1 MRWLLRFICQF
12 SLPAMRSRAKM
23 MKRLITIVKQIG
35 IVSLLPAIIAFC
47 LLSDVFGLRTASR
60 DVSLDFYTTLA
71 PFDKEPELAKQ
82 MVFVDIDEASLA
94 RFGQWPWPRQYMAV
108 LLQNIGL
115 QEPAAI
121 GFDVLF
127 SEDDRFNAPAIEAL
141 GGLEDGALSEVL
153 PDGDALFGEM
163 LSYTPSILAFSLT
176 TADGANAP
184 YLPASV
190 SVIGESEL
198 ALLSADNLLSPVPKL
213 QQAPGSGFV
222 SLSLERDSIV
232 RNVPI
237 IARLTNDNSS
247 RIVPSISLEM
257 LRIAQGARGHIL
269 KISSDT
275 GSTNNQLR
283 SGRVIVN
290 LDEFGRLPLHHGYS
304 DRFTVV
310 SATDVLE
317 GRDLAERLT
326 GAFVLVGA
334 SAAGLKDI
342 HSTNL
347 EAAIPGGL
355 IHLQALHQ
363 MLSGHTLKSS
373 QILTVAEIGSGL
385 IISII
390 LGLFI
395 SRLPLF
401 ASVGLVLATIAL
413 TGFLEFR
420 LFIQQTYLTN
430 AVMMVSQIGLASLAL
445 LLLRAFREEANRRQ
459 LRGAFGQYLS
469 PTMVREIEQS
479 GQSPELGGVT
489 TEITVMFM
497 DVRGFTTLSETLS
510 SQPQTLTRII
520 NIILDEATE
529 IIMAHGGTLD
539 KYIGDAIMAFWNA
552 PVAQGDHASRAVT
565 AAIALDHHL
574 DKINAALKPHLPDSL
589 KEYEIKIGVGIATG
603 EVVVGNFGSKARLS
617 YSVVGDTVNLAARL
631 EPFGKQTGLPLAFSQ
646 KTATQANHDAL
657 IPINAIPIR
666 GRKEPEI
673 VYSHLVLSDKTK
685 ALHEALARL
694 AHERPK
700 NLKSEF
706 QSLRKQLS
714 ACADYPDSLLA
725 YYDEQFR

>member
-1 MRWLLRFICQF
+1 MRL
-12 SLPAMRSRAKM
+12 AKM
-23 MKRLITIVKQIG
+23 MVKARLLSFLKAFG
-35 IVSLLPAIIAFC
+35 IASLLPF
-47 LLSDVFGLRTASR
+47 LLGIMIFTDLFGMRTASR
-60 DVSLDFYTTLA
+60 DLSLDIYTQLA
-71 PFDKEPELAKQ
+71 PFDKEPDLAKQ

-94 RFGQWPWPRQYMAV
+94 RYGQWPWPRQYMAI
-108 LLQNIGL
+108 LLQNIGI

-121 GFDVLF
+121 AFDVLF

-141 GGLEDGALSEVL
+141 GGLDDGTLAEVL

-176 TADGANAP
+176 SADGANDP

-190 SVIGESEL
+190 SVIGES
-198 ALLSADNLLSPVPKL
+198 ALSLLTADNLLSPVPKL

-222 SLSLERDSIV
+222 SLSLQRDSIV
-232 RNVPI
+232 RNVPL
-237 IARLTNDNSS
+237 IARLQDDTTD

-257 LRIAQGARGHIL
+257 LRVAQGARGHIL
-269 KISSDT
+269 KISQDT
-275 GSTNNQLR
+275 GTANNQLR

-304 DRFTVV
+304 NRFTIV
-310 SATDVLE
+310 SASDVLE
-317 GRDLAERLT
+317 DNNLAERLN

-363 MLSGHTLKSS
+363 MMAGHTLKSS
-373 QILTVAEIGSGL
+373 HLLLLAEIAAGFLVSLIVGL
-385 IISII
+385 LIGRLSII
-390 LGLFI
+390 
-395 SRLPLF
+395 
-401 ASVGLVLATIAL
+401 ASVVLTLAVL
-413 TGFLEFR
+413 TGAAFTSFQ
-420 LFIQQTYLTN
+420 LFVEQAYLTN
-430 AVMMVSQIGLASLAL
+430 AVQMVGHIGLASLAL

-489 TEITVMFM
+489 TDISVMFM

-510 SQPQTLTRII
+510 GQPQTLTRII
-520 NIILDEATE
+520 NIILDEATSV
-529 IIMAHGGTLD
+529 IMKHGGTLD

-552 PVAQGDHASRAVT
+552 PVAQTDHARRAID
-565 AAIALDHHL
+565 AAIELDNHLDH
-574 DKINAALKPHLPDSL
+574 INAMLAPHLPEVIKDH
-589 KEYEIKIGVGIATG
+589 KIKIGVGIASG
-603 EVVVGNFGSKARLS
+603 QVVVGNFGSKARLS

-646 KTATQANHDAL
+646 KAADGAAHRDL

-666 GRKEPEI
+666 GRNEAEI
-673 VYSHLVLSDKTK
+673 VYSHLVLNEE
-685 ALHEALARL
+685 ARQLHEAVAELAIT
-694 AHERPK
+694 RPDDAK
-700 NLKSEF
+700 KRYKG
-706 QSLRKQLS
+706 LRTQLS
-714 ACADYPDSLLA
+714 SKTDYPISLLA

>member
-1 MRWLLRFICQF
+1 MAKILSFLK
-12 SLPAMRSRAKM
+12 SLILA
-23 MKRLITIVKQIG
+23 
-35 IVSLLPAIIAFC
+35 SLLPVIIAIII
-47 LLSDVFGLRTASR
+47 LSDLAGLRTASR
-60 DVSLDFYTTLA
+60 DLSLDFYTRLA

-94 RFGQWPWPRQYMAV
+94 RFGQWPWPRQYMAI
-108 LLQNIGL
+108 LLQNIGI

-121 GFDVLF
+121 AFDVLF

-141 GGLEDGALSEVL
+141 GGLDEGALSDII
-153 PDGDALFGEM
+153 PDGDGLFGEM
-163 LSYTPSILAFSLT
+163 LSYTPSILAFALT
-176 TADGANAP
+176 TADGANQP

-190 SVIGESEL
+190 SVIGDSVPQLLTAGQLL
-198 ALLSADNLLSPVPKL
+198 APVEKL
-213 QQAPGSGFV
+213 QQAPGAGFV

-232 RNVPI
+232 RNVPM
-237 IARLTNDNSS
+237 IARLEGDDDKDAG
-247 RIVPSISLEM
+247 RLVPSISLEM
-257 LRIAQGARGHIL
+257 LRVAQGARGHIL
-269 KISSDT
+269 KISQDT
-275 GSTNNQLR
+275 GTANNQLK

-304 DRFTVV
+304 DRFTIV

-317 GRDLAERLT
+317 DRDLAKRLN

-373 QILTVAEIGSGL
+373 QILLVTEIAAGF

-390 LGLFI
+390 MGLLI
-395 SRLPLF
+395 GRLPIMVAVAMTGVMLF
-401 ASVGLVLATIAL
+401 ATAFA
-413 TGFLEFR
+413 EFR
-420 LFIQQTYLTN
+420 LFVQDAYLTN
-430 AVMMVSQIGLASLAL
+430 AVMMIAQIGIASLAL

-489 TEITVMFM
+489 TEISVMFM

-510 SQPQTLTRII
+510 QKPQTLTRII
-520 NIILDEATE
+520 NIILDEATSV
-529 IIMAHGGTLD
+529 IMKHGGTLD

-552 PVAQGDHASRAVT
+552 PVAQSDHARRAID
-565 AAIALDHHL
+565 AAIALDGHL
-574 DKINAALKPHLPDSL
+574 DHINQMLAPHLPEAIKDH
-589 KEYEIKIGVGIATG
+589 KIKIGVGIATG
-603 EVVVGNFGSKARLS
+603 DVVVGNFGSKTRLS

-631 EPFGKQTGLPLAFSQ
+631 EPFGKQTGLPLAFSS
-646 KTATQANHDAL
+646 KAACGADHHDVVT
-657 IPINAIPIR
+657 INAIPIR
-666 GRKEPEI
+666 GRAEKEI
-673 VYSHLVLSDKTK
+673 VYSHLVLEAETK
-685 ALHEALARL
+685 IIHEAIAQLAV
-694 AHERPK
+694 ACPK
-700 NLKSEF
+700 DRKTRYA
-706 QSLRKQLS
+706 SLRKDVIQ
-714 ACADYPDSLLA
+714 CADYPPSLLA

>member
-1 MRWLLRFICQF
+1 
-12 SLPAMRSRAKM
+12 MRSRAKM
-23 MKRLITIVKQIG
+23 MKRLIAIVKQIG
-35 IVSLLPAIIAFC
+35 IVSLLPVIIAFC
-47 LLSDVFGLRTASR
+47 LLSDIFGLRTASR

-108 LLQNIGL
+108 LLQNIGI

-141 GGLEDGALSEVL
+141 GGLEDGALSDVL

-275 GSTNNQLR
+275 GTSNNQLR

-304 DRFTVV
+304 DRFTIV

-317 GRDLAERLT
+317 GRNLAERLN

-390 LGLFI
+390 LGLLI
-395 SRLPLF
+395 SRLPIF

-420 LFIQQTYLTN
+420 LFLQQTYLTN
-430 AVMMVSQIGLASLAL
+430 AVMMVLQIGLASLAL

-489 TEITVMFM
+489 TQITVMFM

-529 IIMAHGGTLD
+529 VIMAHGGTLD

-552 PVAQGDHASRAVT
+552 PVAQTDHASRAVN
-565 AAIALDHHL
+565 AAIALDNHL
-574 DKINAALKPHLPDSL
+574 DKINALLKPHLPDSL
-589 KEYEIKIGVGIATG
+589 KDYEIKIGVGIATG

-646 KTATQANHDAL
+646 KTAAQAANDAL

-666 GRKEPEI
+666 GRTEPEI
-673 VYSHLVLSDKTK
+673 VYSHLALSDKTK
-685 ALHEALARL
+685 ALHEALAKL

-725 YYDEQFR
+725 YYDEHIR

>member
-1 MRWLLRFICQF
+1 
-12 SLPAMRSRAKM
+12 M
-23 MKRLITIVKQIG
+23 MKRLIAIVKQIG
-35 IVSLLPAIIAFC
+35 IVSLLPVIIAFC
-47 LLSDVFGLRTASR
+47 LLSDIFGLRTASR

-108 LLQNIGL
+108 LLQNIGI

-141 GGLEDGALSEVL
+141 GGLEDGALSDVL

-275 GSTNNQLR
+275 GTSNNQLR

-304 DRFTVV
+304 DRFTIV

-317 GRDLAERLT
+317 GRNLAERLN

-390 LGLFI
+390 LGLLI
-395 SRLPLF
+395 SRLPIF

-420 LFIQQTYLTN
+420 LFLQQTYLTN
-430 AVMMVSQIGLASLAL
+430 AVMMVLQIGLASLAL

-489 TEITVMFM
+489 TQITVMFM

-529 IIMAHGGTLD
+529 VIMAHGGTLD

-552 PVAQGDHASRAVT
+552 PVAQTDHASRAVN
-565 AAIALDHHL
+565 AAIALDNHL
-574 DKINAALKPHLPDSL
+574 DKINALLKPHLPDSL
-589 KEYEIKIGVGIATG
+589 KDYEIKIGVGIATG

-646 KTATQANHDAL
+646 KTAAQAANDAL

-666 GRKEPEI
+666 GRTEPEI
-673 VYSHLVLSDKTK
+673 VYSHLALSDKTK
-685 ALHEALARL
+685 ALHEALAKL

-725 YYDEQFR
+725 YYDEHIR

>member
-1 MRWLLRFICQF
+1 
-12 SLPAMRSRAKM
+12 
-23 MKRLITIVKQIG
+23 MKRILSLFKQIG
-35 IVSLLPAIIAFC
+35 IASLLPIIIGFG
-47 LLSDVFGLRTASR
+47 LFTDVFGLRTASR
-60 DVSLDFYTTLA
+60 DISLDIYTNLA

-94 RFGQWPWPRQYMAV
+94 RYGQWPWPRQYMAV
-108 LLQNIGL
+108 LLQNIGI
-115 QEPAAI
+115 QDPAAI
-121 GFDVLF
+121 SFDVLF

-141 GGLEDGALSEVL
+141 GGLEDGALSDVL
-153 PDGDALFGEM
+153 PDGDGLFGEM
-163 LSYTPSILAFSLT
+163 LSYTPSIVAFSLT
-176 TADGANAP
+176 TAEGANTP

-190 SVIGESEL
+190 SVIGDSAL
-198 ALLSADNLLSPVPKL
+198 SLLSAENMLSPVPKL
-213 QQAPGSGFV
+213 QQSPGAGFV

-237 IARLTNDNSS
+237 IAELSQDNMS

-257 LRIAQGARGHIL
+257 LRVAQGARGHIL

-275 GSTNNQLR
+275 GTSHNQLR

-304 DRFTVV
+304 DRFTIV

-317 GRDLAERLT
+317 GRDLADRLN
-326 GAFVLVGA
+326 GAFVLIGA

-373 QILTVAEIGSGL
+373 HLLTVAEIATGFV
-385 IISII
+385 ISVI
-390 LGLFI
+390 LGLLI
-395 SRLPLF
+395 GQLPLR
-401 ASVGLVLATIAL
+401 ASVGLVMAGLAL
-413 TGFLEFR
+413 TGFFEFR
-420 LFIQQTYLTN
+420 LFTQDSYLTN

-445 LLLRAFREEANRRQ
+445 LVLRAFREEANRRQ

-489 TEITVMFM
+489 TQITVMFM

-510 SQPQTLTRII
+510 AQPQTLTRII

-552 PVAQGDHASRAVT
+552 PVSQADHARRGVD
-565 AAIALDHHL
+565 AAIALDQHL
-574 DKINAALKPHLPDSL
+574 GKINALLKPHLPESL
-589 KEYEIKIGVGIATG
+589 KEYEIRIGVGIATG

-631 EPFGKQTGLPLAFSQ
+631 EPFGKQTGLPLAFS
-646 KTATQANHDAL
+646 KNTATQADHDAL

-666 GRKEPEI
+666 GRNEPEM
-673 VYSHLVLSDKTK
+673 VYSHLALSEETK
-685 ALHEALARL
+685 ALHLAMAKL
-694 AHERPK
+694 AAERPK
-700 NLKSEF
+700 NHKTTF
-706 QSLRKQLS
+706 TSLRKQLET
-714 ACADYPDSLLA
+714 CADYPVSLLA

>member
-1 MRWLLRFICQF
+1 MRL
-12 SLPAMRSRAKM
+12 AKM
-23 MKRLITIVKQIG
+23 MFKARLLTFFKAFG
-35 IVSLLPAIIAFC
+35 IASLLPFVIGFVIFAD
-47 LLSDVFGLRTASR
+47 LFGMRTASR
-60 DVSLDFYTTLA
+60 DLSLDIYTQLA

-94 RFGQWPWPRQYMAV
+94 RYGQWPWPRQYMAI
-108 LLQNIGL
+108 LLQNIGI

-121 GFDVLF
+121 AFDVLF

-141 GGLEDGALSEVL
+141 GGLETGALQDIL
-153 PDGDALFGEM
+153 PDGDALLGEM
-163 LSYTPSILAFSLT
+163 LSYTPSIVAFSLT
-176 TADGANAP
+176 TADAANAP

-190 SVIGESEL
+190 SVIGESEMRLL
-198 ALLSADNLLSPVPKL
+198 AAENLLSPVEKL

-232 RNVPI
+232 RNVPL
-237 IARLTNDNSS
+237 IARVNQDDSS
-247 RIVPSISLEM
+247 KIVPSISLEM

-269 KISSDT
+269 KISQDT
-275 GSTNNQLR
+275 GTVQNQVR

-290 LDEFGRLPLHHGYS
+290 IDEFGRLPLHHGYS

-317 GRDLAERLT
+317 DNNLAGRLS

-363 MLSGHTLKSS
+363 MLAGHTLKSS
-373 QILTVAEIGSGL
+373 QLLTFAEIFAGLLLSIAMGL
-385 IISII
+385 IIRRFSIKLSAAILII
-390 LGLFI
+390 L
-395 SRLPLF
+395 
-401 ASVGLVLATIAL
+401 TITVAIV
-413 TGFLEFR
+413 EFR
-420 LFIQQTYLTN
+420 LFVKSAYLTN
-430 AVMMVSQIGLASLAL
+430 AVMMMGQISVAAITL
-445 LLLRAFREEANRRQ
+445 LLLRAFSEEANRRQ

-489 TEITVMFM
+489 TDITVMFM

-520 NIILDEATE
+520 NIILDEATSV
-529 IIMAHGGTLD
+529 IMKHGGTLD

-552 PVAQGDHASRAVT
+552 PVPQADHHRRAID
-565 AAIALDHHL
+565 AAIALTNHL
-574 DKINAALKPHLPDSL
+574 DHINNMLAPHLP
-589 KEYEIKIGVGIATG
+589 EAIKGHKIRIGVGIASG
-603 EVVVGNFGSKARLS
+603 EVVVGNFGSKTRLS

-631 EPFGKQTGLPLAFSQ
+631 EPFGKQTGLPLAFSS
-646 KTATQANHDAL
+646 KAANGANHPDL
-657 IPINAIPIR
+657 ITINAIPIR
-666 GRKEPEI
+666 GRNEPEI
-673 VYSHLVLSDKTK
+673 VYSHASLSDETK
-685 ALHEALARL
+685 QLHEQIAGLAI
-694 AHERPK
+694 ANNAIVKPQSASK
-700 NLKSEF
+700 TYKSLKSA
-706 QSLRKQLS
+706 LS
-714 ACADYPDSLLA
+714 MRPDYPKSLLD
-725 YYDEQFR
+725 YYNEQFR

>member
-1 MRWLLRFICQF
+1 
-12 SLPAMRSRAKM
+12 MRSRAKM

-373 QILTVAEIGSGL
+373 QILTVVEIGSGL

-646 KTATQANHDAL
+646 KTATQAGHDAL

>member
-1 MRWLLRFICQF
+1 
-12 SLPAMRSRAKM
+12 MRSRAKM
-23 MKRLITIVKQIG
+23 MKRLIAIVKQIG
-35 IVSLLPAIIAFC
+35 IVSLLPVIIAFC
-47 LLSDVFGLRTASR
+47 LLSDIFGLRTASR

-108 LLQNIGL
+108 LLQNIGI

-141 GGLEDGALSEVL
+141 GGLEDGALSDVL

-275 GSTNNQLR
+275 GTSNNQLR

-304 DRFTVV
+304 DRFTIV

-317 GRDLAERLT
+317 GRNLAERLN

-390 LGLFI
+390 LGLLI
-395 SRLPLF
+395 SRLPIF

-420 LFIQQTYLTN
+420 LFLQQTYLTN

-489 TEITVMFM
+489 TQITVMFM

-529 IIMAHGGTLD
+529 VIMAHGGTLD

-552 PVAQGDHASRAVT
+552 PVAQTDHASRAVN
-565 AAIALDHHL
+565 AAIALDNHL
-574 DKINAALKPHLPDSL
+574 DKINALLKPHLPDSL
-589 KEYEIKIGVGIATG
+589 KDYEIKIGVGIATG

-646 KTATQANHDAL
+646 KTVAQAANDAL

-666 GRKEPEI
+666 GRTEPEI
-673 VYSHLVLSDKTK
+673 VYSHLALSDKTK
-685 ALHEALARL
+685 ALHEALAKL

-725 YYDEQFR
+725 YYDEHIR

>member
-1 MRWLLRFICQF
+1 
-12 SLPAMRSRAKM
+12 MRSRAKM
-23 MKRLITIVKQIG
+23 MKRVIAIVKQIG
-35 IVSLLPAIIAFC
+35 IVSLLPTIIAFG
-47 LLSDVFGLRTASR
+47 LLSDSFGLRTASR
-60 DVSLDFYTTLA
+60 DVSLDFYTNLT

-108 LLQNIGL
+108 LLQNIGI

-184 YLPASV
+184 FLPASV

-237 IARLTNDNSS
+237 IARLTNDNAS

-275 GSTNNQLR
+275 GTSNNQLR

-304 DRFTVV
+304 DRFTIV

-317 GRDLAERLT
+317 GRDLAERLN

-390 LGLFI
+390 LGLLI
-395 SRLPLF
+395 SRLPIF

-420 LFIQQTYLTN
+420 LFLQQTYLTN

-445 LLLRAFREEANRRQ
+445 LLVRAFREEANRRQ

-552 PVAQGDHASRAVT
+552 PVAQTDHARRAVT
-565 AAIALDHHL
+565 AAIALDNHL
-574 DKINAALKPHLPDSL
+574 DKINTALKPHLPDSL
-589 KEYEIKIGVGIATG
+589 KDYEIKIGVGIATG

-646 KTATQANHDAL
+646 KTAAQADHDAL

-666 GRKEPEI
+666 GRTEPEI
-673 VYSHLVLSDKTK
+673 VYSHLALSEKTK

>member
-1 MRWLLRFICQF
+1 
-12 SLPAMRSRAKM
+12 MRSRAKM
-23 MKRLITIVKQIG
+23 MKRLIAIVKQIG
-35 IVSLLPAIIAFC
+35 IVSLLPVIIAFC
-47 LLSDVFGLRTASR
+47 LLSDIFGLRTASR

-108 LLQNIGL
+108 LLQNIGI

-141 GGLEDGALSEVL
+141 GGLEDGALSDVL

-275 GSTNNQLR
+275 GTSNNQLR

-304 DRFTVV
+304 DRFTIV

-317 GRDLAERLT
+317 GRNLAERLN

-390 LGLFI
+390 LGLLI
-395 SRLPLF
+395 SRLPIF

-420 LFIQQTYLTN
+420 LFLQQTYLTN

-489 TEITVMFM
+489 TQITVMFM

-529 IIMAHGGTLD
+529 VIMAHGGTLD

-552 PVAQGDHASRAVT
+552 PVAQTDHASRAVN
-565 AAIALDHHL
+565 AAIALDNHL
-574 DKINAALKPHLPDSL
+574 DKINALLKPHLPDSL
-589 KEYEIKIGVGIATG
+589 KDYEIKIGVGIATG

-646 KTATQANHDAL
+646 KTAAQAANDAL

-666 GRKEPEI
+666 GRTEPEI
-673 VYSHLVLSDKTK
+673 VYSHLALSDKTK
-685 ALHEALARL
+685 ALHEALAKL

-725 YYDEQFR
+725 YYDEHIR

>member
-1 MRWLLRFICQF
+1 
-12 SLPAMRSRAKM
+12 M

-445 LLLRAFREEANRRQ
+445 LLVRAFREEANRRQ